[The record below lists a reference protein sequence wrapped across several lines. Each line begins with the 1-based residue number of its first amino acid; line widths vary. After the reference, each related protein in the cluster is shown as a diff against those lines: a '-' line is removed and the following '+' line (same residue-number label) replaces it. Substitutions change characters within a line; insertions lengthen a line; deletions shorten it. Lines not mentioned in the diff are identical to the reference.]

1 MMEKFLYY
9 LFFLSVI
16 SPTITSYKII
26 FRDAGIIPMGA
37 IQEVRCK
44 ISLSQHEEDNWQPE
58 QRIVLYLNLTDEK
71 SWAIELKNQSLE
83 FTLEEMQ
90 WNKEKSF
97 LLEGKVIGTNVL
109 NATSKIFVEDEEIVS
124 SKYIAAT
131 ASMPLSVIIAD
142 RKMNTLFTVI
152 MMAMIIFNTI
162 NMGGQ
167 LDLQIIKD
175 VFKRPVG
182 PLVGLLSQFLIMPLV
197 KIPKSKTFL
206 SKL

>member
-1 MMEKFLYY
+1 MQNLR
-9 LFFLSVI
+9 LLCLD
-16 SPTITSYKII
+16 
-26 FRDAGIIPMGA
+26 RDLRFI
-37 IQEVRCK
+37 EVNDWA
-44 ISLSQHEEDNWQPE
+44 LSQPEEDNWRPD

-71 SWAIELKNQSLE
+71 SWAIELKNQSLV

-109 NATSKIFVEDEEIVS
+109 NATSKIFDENKEII
-124 SKYIAAT
+124 SKNFTITRAT

-182 PLVGLLSQFLIMPLV
+182 PMVGLVSQFLIMPLV
-197 KIPKSKTFL
+197 KIPYI
-206 SKL
+206 

>member
-1 MMEKFLYY
+1 
-9 LFFLSVI
+9 
-16 SPTITSYKII
+16 
-26 FRDAGIIPMGA
+26 MGA
-37 IQEVRCK
+37 IQEIRCK
-44 ISLSQHEEDNWQPE
+44 ISLSQPEEDNWRPD
-58 QRIVLYLNLTDEK
+58 QRLVLYFNLTDET

-97 LLEGKVIGTNVL
+97 FIEGKVIGTDVL
-109 NATSKIFVEDEEIVS
+109 NTTSKIFVEDEEIF
-124 SKYIAAT
+124 KNFTTT
-131 ASMPLSVIIAD
+131 ASLPLSVIIAD

-182 PLVGLLSQFLIMPLV
+182 PVVGLVSQFLIMPLV
-197 KIPKSKTFL
+197 KMSNYSFEYVMYNV
-206 SKL
+206 S

>member
-1 MMEKFLYY
+1 MLSGIGDCQQLNDLDIECIANVPGVGKSLQDHSYSS
-9 LFFLSVI
+9 LF
-16 SPTITSYKII
+16 SP
-26 FRDAGIIPMGA
+26 P
-37 IQEVRCK
+37 
-44 ISLSQHEEDNWQPE
+44 
-58 QRIVLYLNLTDEK
+58 
-71 SWAIELKNQSLE
+71 LKNQSLE

-109 NATSKIFVEDEEIVS
+109 NATSKIIVEDEEIVS